1 MKLLLYSH
9 YFAPS
14 IGGVE
19 TIVMSLACGLAELR
33 AENGAREFE
42 VTLVTETPRED
53 FHDRALPFPV
63 VRLPGFR
70 QFMRL
75 VRGAD
80 VVHIAGPALEPLVLG
95 LLLRK
100 PVVIEHHGFQV
111 ICPTG
116 QLLIESR
123 GEPCPG
129 HFMAGRRTECWH
141 CDPALGWLGS
151 RKLWMLTFVRRFLS
165 KRVAANIM
173 PTKWL
178 GEQLD
183 LPRATTIHH
192 GLVQIAPHERT
203 EQPASR
209 VPVIAF
215 QGRLVSTKGARI
227 LLDAARILCEQG
239 QEFQL
244 LVIGDGPERANLEA
258 LARQLPLFARVR
270 FAGRLAPV
278 ELEAELARASVVV
291 VPSLGGEVF
300 GMVVAENMRRGIPVI
315 ASDLGSFV
323 EVIGD
328 AEITFRVGESAD
340 LAARLREL
348 LNNSAKSDQLAGE
361 SRLRAEREFSAAA
374 MIEKH
379 REIYH
384 RVTDGVITH
393 SGVS

>member
-1 MKLLLYSH
+1 VKLLLYSH

-19 TIVMSLACGLAELR
+19 TIVKSLARGLADLR

-42 VTLVTETPRED
+42 VTVVTQTPRED
-53 FHDRALPFPV
+53 FNDSALPFQV
-63 VRLPGFR
+63 VRRPGFW
-70 QFMRL
+70 QLSRL
-75 VRGAD
+75 VRGTD
-80 VVHIAGPALEPLVLG
+80 VVHLAGPALAPLALG

-141 CDPALGWLGS
+141 CDPALGWFGS
-151 RKLWMLTFVRRFLS
+151 RKLWTLTFVRRFLS

-173 PTKWL
+173 PTNWL
-178 GEQLD
+178 GGQLG
-183 LPRATTIHH
+183 LPRAAAIHH
-192 GLVQIAPHERT
+192 GLVKIARQERT
-203 EQPASR
+203 EQPPSR

-227 LLDAARILCEQG
+227 LLDAAKILCEQG
-239 QEFQL
+239 REFEL
-244 LVIGDGPERANLEA
+244 LVIGDGPERANLGA
-258 LARQLPLFARVR
+258 LAGQPPLFGRVR

-300 GMVVAENMRRGIPVI
+300 GLVVAENMQRGIPVI

-323 EVIGD
+323 EVMGGAGVTFRTGD
-328 AEITFRVGESAD
+328 APSLAQKLSSLLKSPSRMED
-340 LAARLREL
+340 LRILAR
-348 LNNSAKSDQLAGE
+348 K
-361 SRLRAEREFSAAA
+361 RAERAFPGSQMFS
-374 MIEKH
+374 EH
-379 REIYH
+379 RSLYRELCN
-384 RVTDGVITH
+384 RE
-393 SGVS
+393 S

>member
-19 TIVMSLACGLAELR
+19 TIVMSLVRGLAELR
-33 AENGAREFE
+33 AENGEHEFE
-42 VTLVTETPRED
+42 ITLVTQTPRED
-53 FHDRALPFPV
+53 FGDSPLPFPV
-63 VRLPGFR
+63 VRRPSSWRL
-70 QFMRL
+70 MRL
-75 VRGAD
+75 VRGTD
-80 VVHIAGPALEPLVLG
+80 VVHIAGPALEPLALG

-100 PVVIEHHGFQV
+100 PVAIEHHGFQV

-129 HFMAGRRTECWH
+129 HFMAGRRAECWK
-141 CDPALGWLGS
+141 CDPALGWFGS
-151 RKLWMLTFVRRFLS
+151 RKLWLLTFVRRFLS

-178 GEQLD
+178 GEQLG

-192 GLVQIAPHERT
+192 GLVQIGPARKRE
-203 EQPASR
+203 EQNPG

-215 QGRLVSTKGARI
+215 QGRLVSTKGARV
-227 LLDAARILCEQG
+227 LLDAARILALQG
-239 QEFQL
+239 QEFEL
-244 LVIGDGPERANLEA
+244 LFIGDGPERATLEA
-258 LARQLPLFARVR
+258 AAKQAPLTERVR
-270 FAGRLAPV
+270 FTGRLAPT
-278 ELEAELARASVVV
+278 ELDEELAQASVVV

-300 GMVVAENMRRGIPVI
+300 GLVVAENMQRGIPVI

-323 EVIGD
+323 EVMGNSDAIVRAGD
-328 AEITFRVGESAD
+328 AAE
-340 LAARLREL
+340 LARKISELLRSPSRTQQLSIAGKQRAASQFSLRE
-348 LNNSAKSDQLAGE
+348 
-361 SRLRAEREFSAAA
+361 

-379 REIYH
+379 IAVYRQALAG
-384 RVTDGVITH
+384 RDRRDGAR
-393 SGVS
+393 

>member
-19 TIVMSLACGLAELR
+19 TIVMSLARGLADLR
-33 AENGAREFE
+33 AENAAREFE
-42 VTLVTETPRED
+42 VTLVTQTPRED
-53 FHDRALPFPV
+53 FDDTALPFPV
-63 VRLPGFR
+63 IRQPGFW
-70 QFMRL
+70 QLMRL
-75 VRGAD
+75 VRGTD
-80 VVHIAGPALEPLVLG
+80 VVHLAGPALAPLALG

-141 CDPALGWLGS
+141 CDPALGWFGS
-151 RKLWMLTFVRRFLS
+151 RKLWTLTFVRRFLS

-173 PTKWL
+173 PTNWL
-178 GEQLD
+178 GGQLG
-183 LPRATTIHH
+183 LPRAAAIHH
-192 GLVQIAPHERT
+192 GLVKIARQERT
-203 EQPASR
+203 EQPPSR

-227 LLDAARILCEQG
+227 LLDAAKILCEQG
-239 QEFQL
+239 REFEL
-244 LVIGDGPERANLEA
+244 LVIGDGPERANLGA
-258 LARQLPLFARVR
+258 LAGQPPLFGRVR

-300 GMVVAENMRRGIPVI
+300 GLVVAENMQRGIPVI
-315 ASDLGSFV
+315 ASDLGAFV
-323 EVIGD
+323 EVMGG
-328 AEITFRVGESAD
+328 AGSTFTGGNPSD
-340 LAARLREL
+340 LANKLSATLASPFREIKIDA
-348 LNNSAKSDQLAGE
+348 LNK
-361 SRLRAEREFSAAA
+361 LRAEQHFPISK
-374 MIEKH
+374 MI
-379 REIYH
+379 
-384 RVTDGVITH
+384 TDHATLYTRILNGTA
-393 SGVS
+393 